1 MTTAQDSNT
10 GVLVVAGLGP
20 GAIDLMAPRAR
31 LALEQAEIVVGY
43 RTYLDLVRDCLNPQ
57 SEVISSSMM
66 QEIDRCRK
74 ALELAAAGKRVVLV
88 CGGDPGIY
96 AMAGLVFEL
105 AKSMDSQVEIDIIPG
120 IAALNSCAAILGAPL
135 MHDFAAISLSD
146 LMTPW
151 AMIERRLEAV
161 APADFVV
168 VIYNPKSKKRTDQIV
183 RAREILLAH
192 RSPDIPVG
200 IVSGATREHE
210 TVRLTTLGTMLDQE
224 ITGDRHD
231 IEWPLTQRRDGHRE
245 DIETVKKILAK
256 NAFGDSLG
264 HIAVGGGDD
273 ADIERHRLL
282 AANPLD
288 LALLQDAEQLG
299 LEAHR
304 HFSDLIEKQ
313 RTLLRLLELA
323 GLRLLRPGK
332 GALFVTE
339 QGRFEQTVRDRRA
352 VDGDEGTIPPGRL
365 AMDEASHHFLADA

>member
-1 MTTAQDSNT
+1 MTTVQDTST
-10 GVLVVAGLGP
+10 GSLTVAGLGP

-31 LALEQAEIVVGY
+31 TALEQAEIVVGY
-43 RTYLDLVRDCLNPQ
+43 RTYLDLVRDCLNPN

-105 AKSMDSQVEIDIIPG
+105 AKAIDSRVPIDIIPG

-151 AMIERRLEAV
+151 EVIERRLEAV

-192 RSPDIPVG
+192 RSADTPVG

-210 TVRLTTLGTMLDQE
+210 TVRLTTLGTMLDEE
-224 ITGDRHD
+224 IGMQTTVIIGNSQTFV
-231 IEWPLTQRRDGHRE
+231 WRE
-245 DIETVKKILAK
+245 KMITPRGYSKKY
-256 NAFGDSLG
+256 
-264 HIAVGGGDD
+264 
-273 ADIERHRLL
+273 
-282 AANPLD
+282 
-288 LALLQDAEQLG
+288 G
-299 LEAHR
+299 L
-304 HFSDLIEKQ
+304 
-313 RTLLRLLELA
+313 
-323 GLRLLRPGK
+323 
-332 GALFVTE
+332 
-339 QGRFEQTVRDRRA
+339 
-352 VDGDEGTIPPGRL
+352 
-365 AMDEASHHFLADA
+365 